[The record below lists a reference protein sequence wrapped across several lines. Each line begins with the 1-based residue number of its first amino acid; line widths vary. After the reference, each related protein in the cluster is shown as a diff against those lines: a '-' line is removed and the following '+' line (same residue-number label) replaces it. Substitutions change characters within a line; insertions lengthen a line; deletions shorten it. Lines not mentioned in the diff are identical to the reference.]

1 MRTAGT
7 ADVAPTAA
15 ASMSMRTG
23 CRDDATSADDGKEE
37 DIEEESARKDI
48 EEESTNLKRG
58 TETTRTADE
67 EP

>member
-1 MRTAGT
+1 MCLNAFVSFPSVSFERY
-7 ADVAPTAA
+7 
-15 ASMSMRTG
+15 R
-23 CRDDATSADDGKEE
+23 RKYDDGKEE